1 MNTYEL
7 NIERFKAGIP
17 IRRAKQF
24 LIPDDERIQVHMMG
38 ECDEINEWLLHH
50 EGTILGMTPFMC
62 FWKVSKET
70 QMLFLL
76 KWSSYQ

>member
-7 NIERFKAGIP
+7 NIRRFKIGTPTRRVPQFYIDDNGH
-17 IRRAKQF
+17 IRVSQ
-24 LIPDDERIQVHMMG
+24 MG
-38 ECDEINEWLLHH
+38 ECDEIHKWLTAHGATHL
-50 EGTILGMTPFMC
+50 GTSAFVS